1 MNTSQHLNALRRL
14 FYLQCFSLPRFA
26 ASASPHVAAGDK
38 HLLTVIEKIK
48 CRQEQMASRIAD
60 AILAREGRLPRAT
73 FPPHYTGLHNLEMR
87 YLLARILEEQRAV
100 VGELIT
106 AASTLAGDEE
116 AQQLARELLRLET
129 SHLLLFEE
137 LCSSHRPTSPAGVGL
152 KNASVD
158 APPQS
163 VTITV
168 KSFDVADHQIKNDR
182 PLVDPFSLAC

>member
-14 FYLQCFSLPRFA
+14 FYLQCFSLPRFV
-26 ASASPHVAAGDK
+26 ASASPHVTAGDK

-48 CRQEQMASRIAD
+48 SRQEQRIAD

-73 FPPHYTGLHNLEMR
+73 FPLHYTGLHKLEMR

-106 AASTLAGDEE
+106 AASTLAGDED

-137 LCSSHRPTSPAGVGL
+137 LCSSHRPTSPAGVDS
-152 KNASVD
+152 KNASVN

-168 KSFDVADHQIKNDR
+168 KSFNVADHQIKNDR